1 MGRSLIIC
9 CLASIS
15 FFYIFACKIFNYYL
29 IIKVMQKKRM
39 REAVFKVSK
48 KIPLSHFRLIK
59 KATMNDFED
68 ISVWLKDAFENHKE
82 LYGYRL
88 YYNLNG
94 FIHEAFKEQNVFVL
108 RYKDKAVAFLA
119 FSPPY
124 EEGIRIKFDAVCVKP
139 NFLRMGLATYLHESA
154 IEYFRKRGYLVA
166 ELYDV
171 CTESYKLGRSMGF
184 VKKEENKETSI
195 VSMVKILVETRKQN
209 RNANIRFVVWD
220 NCYADIN
227 TQPIYSWSLNFRRDK
242 KPIIRSIDAEWT
254 VGIIKGKKVVIH
266 GIAKRFLDVV
276 KYGGPY
282 LYINEEKAKY
292 IIESIHDYI

>member
-1 MGRSLIIC
+1 
-9 CLASIS
+9 
-15 FFYIFACKIFNYYL
+15 
-29 IIKVMQKKRM
+29 MQKKRM

-48 KIPLSHFRLIK
+48 KMPLSHFRLIK
-59 KATMNDFED
+59 KATMNDFKD
-68 ISVWLKDAFENHKE
+68 ISEWLKDAFENHKE

-108 RYKDKAVAFLA
+108 RYKGKAVAFLT

-195 VSMVKILVETRKQN
+195 VSMVKILVKTRKQN

-227 TQPIYSWSLNFRRDK
+227 TQPIYSWSLKFRRDK

-266 GIAKRFLDVV
+266 GIAKHFLDVV
-276 KYGGPY
+276 KYDGPY

-292 IIESIHDYI
+292 IIESIHEYI